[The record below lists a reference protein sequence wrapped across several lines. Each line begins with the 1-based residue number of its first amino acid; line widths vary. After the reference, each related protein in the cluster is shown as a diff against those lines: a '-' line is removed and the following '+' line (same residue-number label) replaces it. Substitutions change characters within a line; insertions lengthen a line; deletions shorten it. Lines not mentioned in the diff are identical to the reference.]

1 MLSIAQK
8 AAELGV
14 SVVTLRRWHHKG
26 LLVPDFITP
35 GGHRRYCKKYIEK
48 NRIVVGYSNKKNVTY
63 YVSYIKQNIVGCPPL
78 TKKMT

>member
-14 SVVTLRRWHHKG
+14 SIVTLRRWHHKG

-35 GGHRRYCKKYIEK
+35 GGHRRYCKNTLRK
-48 NRIVVGYSNKKNVTY
+48 T
-63 YVSYIKQNIVGCPPL
+63 VSL
-78 TKKMT
+78 